1 MTKAWIW
8 IAYKTIYLCALLNFS
23 YSLSCYTQKILFLR
37 LFFTRHY
44 FPFTIQDYFE
54 LSYHLKS
61 WHSYERGLQLSSSS
75 TPHLQ
80 SYKLNSHTTDVT
92 AVTISNIDYSNATD
106 ITSEFYYKLLCDYH
120 SIRHY
125 YFNFSYPV
133 QKVPPLVVLEAL
145 HNPHF
150 RAFWGFILALMD
162 SNDLSAS
169 TFVLTAAHQISQ
181 NVFLVEVEY
190 ELIVF
195 SFILVKN
202 HAIPHHLT
210 ATANHY

>member
-1 MTKAWIW
+1 MLHSKNP
-8 IAYKTIYLCALLNFS
+8 IY
-23 YSLSCYTQKILFLR
+23 LR
-37 LFFTRHY
+37 LFLQDIIS
-44 FPFTIQDYFE
+44 PFTIQDYFE

-61 WHSYERGLQLSSSS
+61 WHSYEKDLQLSSSS

-80 SYKLNSHTTDVT
+80 FYKLNWHTTNVT
-92 AVTISNIDYSNATD
+92 AVTISNIDYSDATD

-120 SIRHY
+120 SIRHC

-150 RAFWGFILALMD
+150 SAFWGFILALMD
-162 SNDLSAS
+162 SNDLSAT

-181 NVFLVEVEY
+181 NVFLVEVVY